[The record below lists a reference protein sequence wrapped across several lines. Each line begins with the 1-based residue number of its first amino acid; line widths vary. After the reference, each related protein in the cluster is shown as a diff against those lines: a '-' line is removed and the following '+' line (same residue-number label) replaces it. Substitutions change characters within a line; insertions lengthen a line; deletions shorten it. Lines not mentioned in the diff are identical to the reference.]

1 MPSLLQDQQYR
12 ISNGSP
18 EPNTLPLQ
26 TWTSLVSLSPIPH
39 PEIPIVNLTKVGG
52 PDRPPSKRMLEQM
65 RANEQ
70 AQRAAGRS
78 NSSSSSSPAPGRQD
92 EGYWAYMQRQVQER
106 TQNLNI
112 MGDSMEHLE
121 DNSAKFGDDVSKF
134 VGNTKKKVLMG
145 GKSFHQWFRLQF
157 LF

>member
-1 MPSLLQDQQYR
+1 
-12 ISNGSP
+12 
-18 EPNTLPLQ
+18 
-26 TWTSLVSLSPIPH
+26 
-39 PEIPIVNLTKVGG
+39 
-52 PDRPPSKRMLEQM
+52 MLEQM

-70 AQRAAGRS
+70 AQRAVGRL
-78 NSSSSSSPAPGRQD
+78 NPPSSSPVSGRQD

-112 MGDSMEHLE
+112 MGDSMDNLE

-145 GKSFHQWFRLQF
+145 GKFFQEWFWHQF